1 MIRVEFNLRKH
12 TVICNTITKRIQT
25 ECITSKLVERKK
37 QNEEKMEGEKKI
49 KEDNTRDKRD
59 RRDGTT

>member
-49 KEDNTRDKRD
+49 RQYKRQKRQKGWDNMK
-59 RRDGTT
+59 